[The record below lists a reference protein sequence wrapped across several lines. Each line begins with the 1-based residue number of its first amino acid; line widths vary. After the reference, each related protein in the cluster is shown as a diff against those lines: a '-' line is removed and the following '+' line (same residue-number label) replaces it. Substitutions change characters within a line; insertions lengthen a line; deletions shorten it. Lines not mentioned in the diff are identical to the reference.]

1 MKYRI
6 FFCILLS
13 LVLSLSFA
21 SGKLSPSEKQGIEE
35 TISSMGSDATK
46 FSLALVLIDSTSDL
60 SDEPELRQKIIDK
73 ATSLGINMDPYP
85 NIMKG
90 AVPVYVQQ
98 KELEKSATTT
108 IAGSSGSG
116 QDAQQAQQVVQ
127 GGIPGGGA
135 VGEGVQKDVNEQLP
149 GASSGLE
156 QKASGFSA
164 GTIILLVGILV
175 IFVLIGWWYGK
186 RRAK

>member
-98 KELEKSATTT
+98 KELEKSVTTT
-108 IAGSSGSG
+108 IGAGGSDSG
-116 QDAQQAQQVVQ
+116 QVAQQVVQ
-127 GGIPGGGA
+127 A
-135 VGEGVQKDVNEQLP
+135 GVQDSGVQDSGVKAEVNEQQP
-149 GASSGLE
+149 GASQGGL
-156 QKASGFSA
+156 QAAGGFSA